1 MKTIRNKKVADLL
14 MTWLD
19 KNHLSI
25 KKAAATLTVSST
37 TLWRQLK
44 GIDPI
49 PLNRLQ
55 EMISLWGPSD
65 IELEKMNVL
74 LSGEEEQPDVSEQ
87 AEEQADEQ
95 EEEITTDRKPG
106 EIVYYGTWGSISKG
120 IFCGHP
126 ADDALSIIF
135 PLYPKMLVL
144 DAKCDRGDSTIPH
157 EFFACTLERNE
168 NLFTTP
174 EALMEHETSA
184 IRAHME
190 RQIESMTKKPVNA

>member
-1 MKTIRNKKVADLL
+1 MKTIHNKKVADLL
-14 MTWLD
+14 NSWLD
-19 KNHLSI
+19 KNHTSI
-25 KKAAATLTVSST
+25 KKAAEKLNVAQTA
-37 TLWRQLK
+37 LWRQLK

-55 EMISLWGPSD
+55 EMISLWAPSD
-65 IELEKMNVL
+65 IEMEKMNGL
-74 LSGEEEQPDVSEQ
+74 LSGEQEQPDVSEQ
-87 AEEQADEQ
+87 VVPPAEQ

-106 EIVYYGTWGSISKG
+106 EIVYYGTWGSICRG

-174 EALMEHETSA
+174 EALMEHETA
-184 IRAHME
+184 ALRAHME
-190 RQIESMTKKPVNA
+190 KQIETMNQDA

>member
-1 MKTIRNKKVADLL
+1 MKTIHNKKVADLL
-14 MTWLD
+14 NSWLD
-19 KNHLSI
+19 KNHTSI
-25 KKAAATLTVSST
+25 KKAAEKLNVAQTA
-37 TLWRQLK
+37 LWRQLK

-65 IELEKMNVL
+65 IEMEKMNVL
-74 LSGEEEQPDVSEQ
+74 LSGEQEQPDVSEQ
-87 AEEQADEQ
+87 VVQDDEQ
-95 EEEITTDRKPG
+95 EEETAPGRKPG
-106 EIVYYGTWGSISKG
+106 EIVYYGTWGSICRG

-174 EALMEHETSA
+174 EALMEHETA
-184 IRAHME
+184 ALRAHME
-190 RQIESMTKKPVNA
+190 KQIETMNQDA